1 VVLAGDEPRTWTD
14 TTGNFK
20 LEARFV
26 AQDKGKVTL
35 EGKDGK
41 CFEIEIAKLSAADQK
56 HLAELARKAVPD
68 DPFKQVGP
76 GKPVAPDWSGV
87 RQVDVVAANPDWKVT
102 AKPAPEVQFKSAPV
116 ALPARQNF
124 FEGCSALV
132 VNPLSRRAL
141 VGYQWSF
148 SAPKVNSRMLFCD
161 IENGKVL
168 GQVIMDGVLTPL
180 AIDDDGGQGLFKR
193 TVGNKD
199 QLEIWSLAAK
209 GSEKVLEFS
218 PADTKGRGHDI
229 RWAAFLDKKRL
240 LTASYSAGTVVLW
253 ELP

>member
-1 VVLAGDEPRTWTD
+1 MLHPSRLCRVMALTVGTLFASVAVVLAGDEPRTWTD

-87 RQVDVVAANPDWKVT
+87 
-102 AKPAPEVQFKSAPV
+102 
-116 ALPARQNF
+116 
-124 FEGCSALV
+124 
-132 VNPLSRRAL
+132 
-141 VGYQWSF
+141 
-148 SAPKVNSRMLFCD
+148 
-161 IENGKVL
+161 
-168 GQVIMDGVLTPL
+168 
-180 AIDDDGGQGLFKR
+180 
-193 TVGNKD
+193 
-199 QLEIWSLAAK
+199 
-209 GSEKVLEFS
+209 
-218 PADTKGRGHDI
+218 
-229 RWAAFLDKKRL
+229 
-240 LTASYSAGTVVLW
+240 
-253 ELP
+253 